1 MLTNSKYQYKIV
13 KYIYV
18 GCNEENSN
26 IQAREKV
33 EYFIKKLCLCT
44 HEYHYIS
51 IYVNTC
57 VCMWKNNHG
66 TSCCKLIQ

>member
-33 EYFIKKLCLCT
+33 EYFIKKLCLFT
-44 HEYHYIS
+44 HE
-51 IYVNTC
+51 
-57 VCMWKNNHG
+57 
-66 TSCCKLIQ
+66 